1 MGSDRH
7 QHPAPLV
14 SDRIRMEPP
23 RCRHDRVTDWM
34 DANGVDALVAARPD
48 LVTWLAG
55 YSRYYGG
62 LSAVVVGR
70 DGERVLVVA
79 RDEVAVAEQLSDADR
94 VIGYGERGFGIEL
107 NPAPLMLGAVGELA
121 AVSSARRDRHGRRA
135 RRRTSPRPPGETPSR
150 PTPRCTS

>member
-14 SDRIRMEPP
+14 SERIRMVPP

-62 LSAVVVGR
+62 PSAVVG
-70 DGERVLVVA
+70 GFVA
-79 RDEVAVAEQLSDADR
+79 S
-94 VIGYGERGFGIEL
+94 
-107 NPAPLMLGAVGELA
+107 
-121 AVSSARRDRHGRRA
+121 
-135 RRRTSPRPPGETPSR
+135 T
-150 PTPRCTS
+150 

>member
-14 SDRIRMEPP
+14 SERIRMEPP

-62 LSAVVVGR
+62 LSRRGGR
-70 DGERVLVVA
+70 PG
-79 RDEVAVAEQLSDADR
+79 
-94 VIGYGERGFGIEL
+94 RGAG
-107 NPAPLMLGAVGELA
+107 P
-121 AVSSARRDRHGRRA
+121 GRR
-135 RRRTSPRPPGETPSR
+135 PR
-150 PTPRCTS
+150 

>member
-1 MGSDRH
+1 
-7 QHPAPLV
+7 
-14 SDRIRMEPP
+14 
-23 RCRHDRVTDWM
+23 M

-94 VIGYGERGFGIEL
+94 VVGYGERGFGIEL
-107 NPAPLMLGAVGELA
+107 NPAPLMLGVVSELA
-121 AVSSARRDRHGRRA
+121 VVSSARRIATAGSW
-135 RRRTSPRPPGETPSR
+135 RRTSPRPPGETPSP

>member
-14 SDRIRMEPP
+14 SERIRMEPP
-23 RCRHDRVTDWM
+23 RCRYDRVTDWM
-34 DANGVDALVAARPD
+34 DANGVDALVAARAD

-62 LSAVVVGR
+62 LSAVVIGR

-94 VIGYGERGFGIEL
+94 VVGYGERGFGIEL
-107 NPAPLMLGAVGELA
+107 NPAPLMLGAVSELA
-121 AVSSARRDRHGRRA
+121 AVASARRIATAGEW
-135 RRRTSPRPPGETPSR
+135 RRTSPRPPGETPS
-150 PTPRCTS
+150 PPMPRCTS